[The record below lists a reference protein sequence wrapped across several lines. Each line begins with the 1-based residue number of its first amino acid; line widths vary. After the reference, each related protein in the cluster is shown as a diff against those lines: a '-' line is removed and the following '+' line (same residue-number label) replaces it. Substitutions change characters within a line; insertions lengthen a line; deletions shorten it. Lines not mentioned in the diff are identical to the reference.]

1 MAADQNM
8 RLDPNSPDLPPDRF
22 LYERKGPWPQPS
34 PAHPLKEAAE
44 VLNVP
49 LIETA
54 VWDVAVGLR
63 LAADEYGYASQA
75 AVMALDDMDMEIPTD
90 EEFNNIMLNTAYT
103 RFMQPLSAF
112 DIARF
117 EKTPAANKLWKY
129 DFSAMNLVKPIE
141 GLYCAPVLVYFQED
155 ASGARKCVQIIFRKG
170 NSTWYDYGPTMGP
183 LWNLAKVY
191 ALQGAIYHML
201 FVVHPAL
208 HFPMDSVNAITKTA
222 VPQIHP
228 LFQLLYPH
236 TALTLPLDNAV
247 LEGPGSP
254 VNKNVQGTWFDPFM
268 GDGYN
273 LKLLFGAGYT
283 GLEDPW
289 YGGAYPPYDFMN
301 PQMGFDSEY
310 GRWLAAYFPPFVD
323 FCTKVATKILEAD
336 KKDTYVARWA
346 RYNSTYVRGFPDEKS
361 ILDRDCL
368 ARAMAI
374 FMWDVTVSHAGD
386 HYSVGYN
393 VPARYKFLRIRNY
406 PPPTPPPSR
415 DGPAKIG
422 DVAVVDDLFRAE
434 MAQQLFF
441 QPWGVTSLYS
451 TSYAFTYRDLQT
463 AAKDFQDALQTISQG
478 FKYGRDTPFMP
489 FSPLNGNFGT
499 DLVIPASIQY

>member
-1 MAADQNM
+1 MAADQNI
-8 RLDPNSPDLPPDRF
+8 RLDPISPDLPPDRF

-49 LIETA
+49 LAETA
-54 VWDVAVGLR
+54 LWDVAVGLR
-63 LAADEYGYASQA
+63 LVADEYGYASEA
-75 AVMALDDMDMEIPTD
+75 ARMALDDMDSALPTD
-90 EEFNNIMLNTAYT
+90 EEFNKIMLNTAYT

-112 DIARF
+112 DIAHL
-117 EKTPAANKLWKY
+117 EKISAAKTSAAKFWKY
-129 DFSAMNLVKPIE
+129 DFSAMNLVKPME
-141 GLYCAPVLVYFQED
+141 GLYCAPTVVFFEED
-155 ASGARKCVQIIFRKG
+155 TSGARSCFGIAIRTDDKPWITPG
-170 NSTWYDYGPTMGP
+170 DGSSWT
-183 LWNLAKVY
+183 LAKVY
-191 ALQGAIYHML
+191 ALQAAIYHML

-236 TALTLPLDNAV
+236 TVLTLPLDNAV

-273 LKLLFGAGYT
+273 LKLLFGAGYS
-283 GLEDPW
+283 GLEDKW
-289 YGGAYPPYDFMN
+289 YNGAYPPYDFLK
-301 PQMGFDSEY
+301 PQMGFDSDY
-310 GRWLAAYFPPFVD
+310 GRWLAAYFSPFVD

-336 KKDTYVARWA
+336 KKDTYVTRWA

-368 ARAMAI
+368 AQAMAI
-374 FMWDVTVSHAGD
+374 FMWDVSVSHAGD
-386 HYSVGYN
+386 HYSIGYN

-406 PPPTPPPSR
+406 PPPPS
-415 DGPAKIG
+415 DNGPAKIG

-434 MAQQLFF
+434 MAQQMFF
-441 QPWGVTSLYS
+441 RPWGVAPLYS
-451 TSYAFTYRDLQT
+451 TTYAFTDRDLRK
-463 AAKDFQDALQTISQG
+463 ARDDFQDSLQTISNG
-478 FKYGRDTPFMP
+478 FKYGPDTPFMP
-489 FSPLNGNFGT
+489 FSWKNGDFGD
-499 DLVIPASIQY
+499 DLVIPTSIQY